1 AAVSGC
7 WTASIPA
14 CPAPATGSQLSMAI
28 RCSGYQ
34 QGQLEGLTGMPD
46 RGFASSSNGK
56 AIVKSEPLECVVG
69 NCNYRVNNK
78 YDGTRQVYPVPEIIV
93 RANNK
98 VGKTWTYHDFAKNCE
113 HFANEIRYNKA
124 RSDQVCNGPGVRYCS
139 LGHVTASRS
148 CFR

>member
-1 AAVSGC
+1 M
-7 WTASIPA
+7 P
-14 CPAPATGSQLSMAI
+14 
-28 RCSGYQ
+28 
-34 QGQLEGLTGMPD
+34 LEGWKPEAGDLIEIDRGFYKHWSVYVGDDDIVHITGLTGMPD

-98 VGKTWTYHDFAKNCE
+98 VGKTWTYHDFAKNRE

-124 RSDQVCNGPGVRYCS
+124 RSDQAGPRADAKQGKQ
-139 LGHVTASRS
+139 G
-148 CFR
+148 